1 MYICIKWKN
10 INKMEALILKKHLYK
25 IADKVTENTT
35 IEDIFEQFQ
44 MLIDIIESEK
54 QIKDNL
60 VFSHEKIRQ
69 LASTWLK

>member
-1 MYICIKWKN
+1 
-10 INKMEALILKKHLYK
+10 MEALVLKNHLYNIAEK
-25 IADKVTENTT
+25 ITENTT

-60 VFSHEKIRQ
+60 VFSHKDVQKE
-69 LASTWLK
+69 ASTWLR

>member
-1 MYICIKWKN
+1 
-10 INKMEALILKKHLYK
+10 MEALILKNHLYK

-60 VFSHEKIRQ
+60 VYSHDNVKQE
-69 LASTWLK
+69 ASTWLK